1 MTSRQ
6 IKVGI
11 AVVAALTVVALFFI
25 FMNPF
30 FSSGL
35 PGALLSQN
43 AVSIEDE
50 VAGTGIEVTVG
61 SRVTVNYTGKLEN
74 GTKFDSSFD
83 RNQPFSFR
91 LGAGQAI
98 EGWEKGILGMKKGG
112 ERKLII
118 PPQMAYGQAGIPNVI
133 PPNATLIFEVELL
146 EVK

>member
-1 MTSRQ
+1 MSADLQ
-6 IKVGI
+6 VQDLKVGD
-11 AVVAALTVVALFFI
+11 
-25 FMNPF
+25 
-30 FSSGL
+30 
-35 PGALLSQN
+35 GAEAKEGNQ
-43 AVSIEDE
+43 
-50 VAGTGIEVTVG
+50 
-61 SRVTVNYTGKLEN
+61 VTVNYTGKLED

-91 LGAGQAI
+91 LGAGQVI